1 MRRLAPLFLV
11 STLAACS
18 GAQKKKDG
26 IKQDPITFEDPEGAD
41 AGAGGAATTEVL
53 AIVPMTITDGTNE
66 IFLREDGTVEAGGQK
81 LFVLDKKGECKAA
94 NGGLYATLNADGSI
108 TGSYVTTDKFGGV
121 SIQKD
126 GSITRGGETM
136 AAIDE
141 EGKLKRG
148 EVAFLQFKGP
158 EEGRQAATFIYVML
172 AALQSHPVIPDLP
185 EDAGNPC
192 GGDKAPEGK
201 PADGGGESANGGNA
215 NPCN

>member
-1 MRRLAPLFLV
+1 MRRLAPVFLV
-11 STLAACS
+11 TTLACS
-18 GAQKKKDG
+18 GAQKKKDDG
-26 IKQDPITFEDPEGAD
+26 IEQDPITFEDPEGAD
-41 AGAGGAATTEVL
+41 AGAGAADTSVL
-53 AIVPMTITDGTNE
+53 AIVPMTITDGQND

-136 AAIDE
+136 AAVDE

-148 EVAFLQFKGP
+148 DVAFLQFKGP
-158 EEGRQAATFIYVML
+158 EQGRQAATFIYVML
-172 AALQSHPVIPDLP
+172 AALQSKAVIPDLP
-185 EDAGNPC
+185 EEKPDNPC
-192 GGDKAPEGK
+192 GAGDHQDGK
-201 PADGGGESANGGNA
+201 PGGGESASGGNA